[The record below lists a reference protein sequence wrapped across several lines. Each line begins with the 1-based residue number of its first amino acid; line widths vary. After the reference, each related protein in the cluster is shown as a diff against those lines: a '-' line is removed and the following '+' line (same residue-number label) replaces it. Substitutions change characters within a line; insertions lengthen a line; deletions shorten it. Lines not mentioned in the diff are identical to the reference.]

1 MKIIEYED
9 KYLEDVKDL
18 LVELEEYILTI
29 DKDHL
34 DQLHPEYRDKM
45 AILDLEEV
53 KNNNGKCYIA
63 VEDNKAVAAIMG
75 IKEFGLEKALTTI
88 ANNHFD
94 KDTEEANAITVA
106 TMMALVGVA
115 LPDLLNDPAFAMML
129 SNRLISMDK
138 EKIDSYCDA
147 ILNGIEGGNQ

>member
-1 MKIIEYED
+1 MNNED
-9 KYLEDVKDL
+9 MQN
-18 LVELEEYILTI
+18 YI
-29 DKDHL
+29 
-34 DQLHPEYRDKM
+34 
-45 AILDLEEV
+45 
-53 KNNNGKCYIA
+53 
-63 VEDNKAVAAIMG
+63 VAAIMG

-94 KDTEEANAITVA
+94 KDMEEANAITVA

-147 ILNGIEGGNQ
+147 ILNSIEGGNQ